1 MDANVSAPEA
11 KILLVDDVD
20 INLTVGTEFLKMHNI
35 IPDTAMSAKEAIE
48 KIRQKDYDIVFMD
61 HMMPETDGGEASKII
76 RGFGGKYAKS
86 EDGGTLKIIALTA
99 IEASEAEELM
109 LESGMDDILPKPI
122 TKQKLNEILLKW
134 LPPEKYEAKGV
145 LSQSQNQD
153 NGEQGEK
160 QGDSAVFAEFVKSI
174 MSDIERFDRAAALE
188 KIKNAEGFN
197 FGEKGNGFFKSLEAD
212 LEDYDYDA
220 AMEKLLDINAEV
232 ADI

>member
-20 INLTVGTEFLKMHNI
+20 INLTVGTEFLKMHSI

-86 EDGGTLKIIALTA
+86 EDFGTLKIIALTA
-99 IEASEAEELM
+99 MEASEAEELV

-122 TKQKLNEILLKW
+122 TKQKLNEILLRW
-134 LPPEKYEAKGV
+134 LPPEKYEAKGA
-145 LSQSQNQD
+145 LSQSQD
-153 NGEQGEK
+153 NGEQGGK
-160 QGDSAVFAEFVKSI
+160 QGGSAVFAEFVKNI
-174 MSDIERFDRAAALE
+174 MSDIERFDRAAAFE
-188 KIKNAEGFN
+188 KIKNAGGFS
-197 FGEKGNGFFKSLEAD
+197 FGEKGDSFFKSLEAD

-220 AMEKLLDINAEV
+220 AMEKLLDINTEV